1 MLIAAMNAAALAA
14 VDLGEQAL
22 QIDPAQAGRI
32 SDTCRRIALEVE
44 NHG

>member
-1 MLIAAMNAAALAA
+1 MLIVAKNTVALAA
-14 VDLGEQAL
+14 VDLAEQAL

-32 SDTCRRIALEVE
+32 SDTCRRIALEGE